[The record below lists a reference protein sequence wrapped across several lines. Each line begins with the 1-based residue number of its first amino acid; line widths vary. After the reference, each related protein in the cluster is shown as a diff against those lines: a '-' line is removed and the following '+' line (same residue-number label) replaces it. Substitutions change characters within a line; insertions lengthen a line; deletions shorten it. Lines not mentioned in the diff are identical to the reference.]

1 VVAAVAVSGAAVI
14 RPSATDAPSAIEA
27 PAAAESNYFFEGC
40 GELFQG
46 VECVLFAADAGG
58 VYLLENLDGFGV
70 GDRVLVSGILDPDCF
85 TICLEGDGCIVQ
97 NTIEACDGPGPF
109 AGCGELVQGVAC
121 VLFQA
126 DLGGL
131 FLLENL
137 DGFDVGDRVFVA
149 GALDPDC
156 FTICLEGDGC
166 IFENVILSCDE
177 GEKVT
182 ICHIPPGNPANAHEI
197 TVSVNA
203 LPAHLAHGDT
213 IGPCQAPPFEGC
225 GTLVQGVECVLF
237 QADAGGLYLLENLD
251 GFGVG
256 DRVFVT
262 GVVDPDCVTICLE
275 GDGCI
280 FGNTIEACVESFKG
294 CGELIQGVECVLF
307 QADAGGLYLLENL
320 DGFGV
325 GDRVF
330 VSGILDPT
338 CFTICLQE
346 DACIFGNTI
355 EACVQ
360 PFEGCGTL
368 IQGVECV
375 LFQADVGGLYLLEN
389 LDGFGVGDQVFVTG
403 VPEECFSICQEE
415 DACIFGN
422 TIEPCVFE
430 GCGTLVQGV
439 ECVLFQAA
447 AGGLY
452 LLDNL
457 GSFGVGDEVFVTG
470 ILDPNCFTI
479 CLEGDGCI
487 FETVIGAC
495 R

>member
-1 VVAAVAVSGAAVI
+1 VIAAVAVSGAAVI
-14 RPSATDAPSAIEA
+14 RPPSTDALSAPGA
-27 PAAAESNYFFEGC
+27 PAAAAANDLFEGC

-70 GDRVLVSGILDPDCF
+70 GDRVLVSGLLDPDCF
-85 TICLEGDGCIVQ
+85 TICLEGDGCIFE
-97 NTIEACDGPGPF
+97 NTIQACEGPGPF
-109 AGCGELVQGVAC
+109 AGCGELVQGVEC
-121 VLFQA
+121 VLFQS
-126 DLGGL
+126 DFGGL

-149 GALDPDC
+149 GILDPDC
-156 FTICLEGDGC
+156 VTICLEGDGC
-166 IFENVILSCDE
+166 IFENVILSCAP
-177 GEKVT
+177 GQKVT

-197 TVSVNA
+197 SVSINA

-213 IGPCQAPPFEGC
+213 IGPCQAPPVEFEGC

-237 QADAGGLYLLENLD
+237 QADEGGLYLLD
-251 GFGVG
+251 
-256 DRVFVT
+256 
-262 GVVDPDCVTICLE
+262 
-275 GDGCI
+275 
-280 FGNTIEACVESFKG
+280 
-294 CGELIQGVECVLF
+294 
-307 QADAGGLYLLENL
+307 NL

-338 CFTICLQE
+338 CFTICLE
-346 DACIFGNTI
+346 GDGCIFGNTI
-355 EACVQ
+355 EACVE

-368 IQGVECV
+368 VQGVECV
-375 LFQADVGGLYLLEN
+375 LFQADEGGLYLLEN
-389 LDGFGVGDQVFVTG
+389 LDGFGVGDRVFVTG
-403 VPEECFSICQEE
+403 VPDPDCVSFCQQE

-430 GCGTLVQGV
+430 GCGELIQGV
-439 ECVLFQAA
+439 ECVLFQAD

-457 GSFGVGDEVFVTG
+457 DGFGVGDRVLVSG
-470 ILDPNCFTI
+470 ILDPTCFTI

-487 FETVIGAC
+487 FETVIGPC
-495 R
+495 P

>member
-1 VVAAVAVSGAAVI
+1 MKCRRLALAFGGVIAAVAVSGAAVI
-14 RPSATDAPSAIEA
+14 RPPSTDALSAPGA
-27 PAAAESNYFFEGC
+27 PAAAAANDLFEGC

-70 GDRVLVSGILDPDCF
+70 GDRVLVSGLLDPDCF
-85 TICLEGDGCIVQ
+85 TICLEGDGCIFE
-97 NTIEACDGPGPF
+97 NAILACEGPGPF
-109 AGCGELVQGVAC
+109 AGCGELVQGVEC
-121 VLFQA
+121 VLFQS
-126 DLGGL
+126 DFGGL

-149 GALDPDC
+149 GILDPDC
-156 FTICLEGDGC
+156 VTICLEGDGC
-166 IFENVILSCDE
+166 IFENVILSCAP
-177 GEKVT
+177 GQKVT

-197 TVSVNA
+197 SVSINA

-213 IGPCQAPPFEGC
+213 IGPCQAPPVEFEGC

-237 QADAGGLYLLENLD
+237 QADEGGLYLLD
-251 GFGVG
+251 
-256 DRVFVT
+256 
-262 GVVDPDCVTICLE
+262 
-275 GDGCI
+275 
-280 FGNTIEACVESFKG
+280 
-294 CGELIQGVECVLF
+294 
-307 QADAGGLYLLENL
+307 NL

-338 CFTICLQE
+338 CFTICLE
-346 DACIFGNTI
+346 GDGCIFGNTI
-355 EACVQ
+355 EACVE

-368 IQGVECV
+368 VQGVECV
-375 LFQADVGGLYLLEN
+375 LFQADEGGLYLLEN
-389 LDGFGVGDQVFVTG
+389 LDGFGVGDRVFVTG
-403 VPEECFSICQEE
+403 VPDPDCVSFCQQE

-430 GCGTLVQGV
+430 GCGELIQGV
-439 ECVLFQAA
+439 ECVLFQAD

-457 GSFGVGDEVFVTG
+457 DGFGVGDRVLVSG
-470 ILDPNCFTI
+470 ILDPTCFTI

-487 FETVIGAC
+487 FETVIGPC
-495 R
+495 P